1 MDTQKVRFS
10 WVWILLLLAGFSW
23 GVYECKYYYS
33 KWSDY
38 HDRPWAYSRDGN
50 AKLLVGHWEGS
61 FRDPDNIAKS
71 MKLEIFEPVNEEE
84 RKAKASKRS
93 RRGGGIR
100 YKDKRGFD
108 GIATVRSKLGV
119 EEYEIYGAVEKED
132 NHKLHSSF
140 RPKDEKKRV
149 LPNFTLLEA
158 QNGKWLGDNLT
169 LTLTFGYNK
178 ADGSSFSSSAD
189 PRHDKVVVVTL
200 SRQKK

>member
-38 HDRPWAYSRDGN
+38 RDRPWAYSRDEH

-61 FRDPDNIAKS
+61 FRDPDNIAKTI
-71 MKLEIFEPVNEEE
+71 KLEIFEPVTEEE

-93 RRGGGIR
+93 RRRGGIR
-100 YKDKRGFD
+100 HKDKRGFD
-108 GIATVRSKLGV
+108 GIATVTSKLGV
-119 EEYEIYGAVEKED
+119 EEYEIYGAVEKD
-132 NHKLHSSF
+132 DDHQLHFSF
-140 RPKDEKKRV
+140 RVEDEKKRV

-158 QNGKWLGDNLT
+158 QKGKWLEDNLT

-189 PRHDKVVVVTL
+189 PRHSKAVAVTL
-200 SRQKK
+200 GRQAK